1 MRRASPLVVS
11 LALLAL
17 ARPLASQAYDPEA
30 RLRELGLTLPRP
42 AAPVANCVNAVRVGN
57 LLYLAATASAATNS

>member
-1 MRRASPLVVS
+1 MHRTFPVIVS

-17 ARPLASQAYDPEA
+17 ARPLVGQAYDPEA

-42 AAPVANCVNAVRVGN
+42 AAPVANYVNAVRVGN
-57 LLYLAATASAATNS
+57 LLYLA